1 MIRNGLNSGIGWS
14 RHFAARELDR
24 ETEVQTKILAPLWGF
39 FSAGHFAAHER
50 KFGRHLKEIFSELY
64 REFEYPL
71 VRQQVIY
78 FRKIIVT
85 LGICATF
92 PAVSAGIRESSQ
104 LRARISPYFSD
115 QRGQFSER
123 HFASAV
129 SRR

>member
-1 MIRNGLNSGIGWS
+1 MGYAEKVRPQFLS
-14 RHFAARELDR
+14 L
-24 ETEVQTKILAPLWGF
+24 
-39 FSAGHFAAHER
+39 
-50 KFGRHLKEIFSELY
+50 
-64 REFEYPL
+64 
-71 VRQQVIY
+71 RQQVID
-78 FRKIIVT
+78 FPERIET

-129 SRR
+129 LVANLMRPPLLARVSARFRRNWSPRPPSMPAQPPQWNR